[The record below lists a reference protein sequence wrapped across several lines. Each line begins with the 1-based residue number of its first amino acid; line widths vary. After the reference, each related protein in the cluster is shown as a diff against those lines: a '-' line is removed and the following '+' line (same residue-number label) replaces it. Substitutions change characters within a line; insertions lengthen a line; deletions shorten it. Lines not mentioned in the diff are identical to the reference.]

1 MTEVVIA
8 EDDGIGSME
17 SNEENS
23 VRSLWKFCNS
33 ITLPRS
39 EVVFFTQATLIF
51 ILVIAS
57 LLKLTLDR
65 PPCEEMSVW
74 FSLLFGAVGYIL
86 PNPKLR
92 TKSFSP
98 MIVYSWLWLVLGAR
112 VKLVSF
118 IRCLLH
124 LQHFIHP
131 SKKLFT
137 FTRNINRFS
146 KKCLKD

>member
-1 MTEVVIA
+1 MTEVVID

-17 SNEENS
+17 SNEEES

-39 EVVFFTQATLIF
+39 EVVFFNQATLIF

-86 PNPKLR
+86 PNPKL
-92 TKSFSP
+92 
-98 MIVYSWLWLVLGAR
+98 
-112 VKLVSF
+112 
-118 IRCLLH
+118 
-124 LQHFIHP
+124 
-131 SKKLFT
+131 
-137 FTRNINRFS
+137 
-146 KKCLKD
+146 

>member
-17 SNEENS
+17 SNEES

-57 LLKLTLDR
+57 LLKKLTLDR

-74 FSLLFGAVGYIL
+74 FSLLFGAVVYIL
-86 PNPKLR
+86 PNPKL
-92 TKSFSP
+92 
-98 MIVYSWLWLVLGAR
+98 
-112 VKLVSF
+112 
-118 IRCLLH
+118 
-124 LQHFIHP
+124 
-131 SKKLFT
+131 
-137 FTRNINRFS
+137 
-146 KKCLKD
+146 

>member
-1 MTEVVIA
+1 MTEVVID
-8 EDDGIGSME
+8 EDDGIGTME
-17 SNEENS
+17 SNEEDS

-65 PPCEEMSVW
+65 PPCGEMSVW

-86 PNPKLR
+86 PNPKL
-92 TKSFSP
+92 
-98 MIVYSWLWLVLGAR
+98 
-112 VKLVSF
+112 
-118 IRCLLH
+118 
-124 LQHFIHP
+124 
-131 SKKLFT
+131 
-137 FTRNINRFS
+137 
-146 KKCLKD
+146 